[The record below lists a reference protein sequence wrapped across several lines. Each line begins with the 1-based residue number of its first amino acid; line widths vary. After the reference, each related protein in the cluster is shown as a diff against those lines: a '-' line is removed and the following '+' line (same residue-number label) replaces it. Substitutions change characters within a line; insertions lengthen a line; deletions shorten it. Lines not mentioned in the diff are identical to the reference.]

1 MCPRKHILGQK
12 GCFWAKHPN
21 YFGREQKFWCP
32 YIKKP
37 LSNLV
42 RNIFLVGHCTKW
54 TRKASI
60 WPKMTTNS
68 YFGPN
73 LAFFGPKILNF
84 YGRKQKFWYIG
95 KNLGTSFALFF
106 DRAWDQMGQKCQFW
120 AKNPNFYGIKS
131 FWDPHNRKPLRH
143 LVRIVYDPQ

>member
-32 YIKKP
+32 YIRKP

-42 RNIFLVGHCTKW
+42 RNVFLVGHCTKW

-73 LAFFGPKILNF
+73 LAFFGPKILIF
-84 YGRKQKFWYIG
+84 MGGSKSFGTYRKTLAPRLHCFLIER
-95 KNLGTSFALFF
+95 GT
-106 DRAWDQMGQKCQFW
+106 KW
-120 AKNPNFYGIKS
+120 AKNANFGPNFNG
-131 FWDPHNRKPLRH
+131 RKLWEV
-143 LVRIVYDPQ
+143 LVHT